1 MLQDGR
7 EDYEVRQRGNRDPTS
22 LYAEA
27 QRDSNGQ
34 ETTFRARYYSV
45 YARAFD
51 YLSLRALP
59 ALGRQGQLSSFYLL
73 QGLPQAQEMRGSEP
87 EA

>member
-51 YLSLRALP
+51 HLSLRALQ
-59 ALGRQGQLSSFYLL
+59 ALRGQELSSFYVLPRLL
-73 QGLPQAQEMRGSEP
+73 QTQEVSGSEL
-87 EA
+87 ET

>member
-7 EDYEVRQRGNRDPTS
+7 EDHEVRQRGNRDPTS
-22 LYAEA
+22 FYEEA

-45 YARAFD
+45 CARAFD
-51 YLSLRALP
+51 YLSLRALQ
-59 ALGRQGQLSSFYLL
+59 ALRRQGQLSSFYLL
-73 QGLPQAQEMRGSEP
+73 QGLPQAQEMRGSEL
-87 EA
+87 ET